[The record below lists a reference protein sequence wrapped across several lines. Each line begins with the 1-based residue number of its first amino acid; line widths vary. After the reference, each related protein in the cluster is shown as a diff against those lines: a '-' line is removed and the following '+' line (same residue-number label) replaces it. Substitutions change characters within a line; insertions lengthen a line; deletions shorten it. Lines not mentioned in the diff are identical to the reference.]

1 METCWTSSHLINY
14 PNIIKTLSYNLQK
27 KGRIPAVTYKLG
39 DTIRNNNLNYKDA
52 VNSIYVMRRYH
63 SV

>member
-39 DTIRNNNLNYKDA
+39 DTIRNNIK
-52 VNSIYVMRRYH
+52 IPKM
-63 SV
+63 